1 MNVAITVANRL
12 PQTGHIVP
20 CLSGAARALAAIM
33 IPYTPSWVKASI
45 LKVCCYEDG
54 AYAVELALNYEG
66 RSIL

>member
-1 MNVAITVANRL
+1 
-12 PQTGHIVP
+12 
-20 CLSGAARALAAIM
+20 M

-54 AYAVELALNYEG
+54 AYAVEMALNYEG